1 MATLE
6 KIRSQQKLLFTI
18 VIIAL
23 FLFIVSIASAD
34 SIRRLF
40 GPGTT
45 IAKVGN
51 QKIDYE
57 DYRQRIDE
65 ANKQQQQNM
74 DRDELSQRAIQSL
87 IFEKLVNEQIDQLG
101 INVTDAEISRAM
113 TGQLPHPAAQ
123 QFIQAASRYLQLPMA
138 NGSTLLDAINNPAR
152 YNLTPD
158 QINYVA
164 QNLFGT
170 PTMADAWAR
179 QENAVEQAIQ
189 QQAVSSLLTG
199 LFTANE
205 LDAKTMHNDNST
217 VATLSYVTAPLSSI
231 PDKDI
236 EVTDADLKAK
246 WNEMKP
252 MFKLAEE
259 TREIDYIIVPIGPSK
274 ADYDAAEVEVDRL
287 VEALR
292 TQPGVEGAVVSSKF
306 VHDSKNIPLADVKK
320 DADLRLVADS
330 LMKKEGV
337 YKYRRAGNDFRVAK
351 ILDVTSQIDSINI
364 SMYYAESAAMAD
376 SVLKEIN
383 SGKSFKDLAAAN
395 PQQAADSVWQSLVGA
410 PENLSSLLAGAAIG
424 QAVVF
429 NDSLQNGHAVFK
441 VNKRNAPRQ
450 YVDAI
455 VYRYTVD
462 PSSTT
467 VSDIRTQLSSFLAS
481 NSKGDAFSA
490 NADSL
495 YVLRHA
501 SITGS
506 TPRLGYTPNS
516 YGQSGGYADTRHAI
530 KWAMNAKKGEVSP
543 IFEDNRDFYVVAAVK
558 DIYSDDYIPYNSS
571 QAKDGLETMV
581 KADKK
586 AGKLIE
592 KYQGKA
598 NDIAG
603 YAQLMGGEVLTDS
616 TVVFTSP
623 RLASLMANEYA
634 LQAQVAAAQ
643 KGALVGPVQGTNE
656 VMVFIV
662 DDSQLTGRPYDFK
675 QDGSAFV
682 NSFGIKDFYGMLIG
696 DRKIKNNSLQFE
708 NYDK

>member
-23 FLFIVSIASAD
+23 FLFIISIASAD

-57 DYRQRIDE
+57 DYRQRIE
-65 ANKQQQQNM
+65 ANQQQQQQM

-113 TGQLPHPAAQ
+113 TGQMPHPAAA
-123 QFIQAASRYLQLPMA
+123 QFIQTASRYLQLPA
-138 NGSTLLDAINNPAR
+138 ASGSALLDAINNPAR
-152 YNLTPD
+152 YNLTTE
-158 QINYVA
+158 QLNYVA
-164 QNLFGT
+164 QNGFGT
-170 PTMADAWAR
+170 YTMADAWAQ
-179 QENAVEQAIQ
+179 QENAVEKAIQ
-189 QQAVSSLLTG
+189 QQAVSSLLSG

-217 VATLSYVTAPLSSI
+217 VTTLSYVTAPLSSVS
-231 PDKDI
+231 DKDI

-259 TREIDYIIVPIGPSK
+259 TREIDYIIVPIGPS
-274 ADYDAAEVEVDRL
+274 ASDYDAAEVEVDKL

-292 TQPGVEGAVVSSKF
+292 SQPGVDGAVVSSKF
-306 VHDSKNIPLADVKK
+306 VHDSKTIPLADVSK
-320 DADLRLVADS
+320 DSDLRLVTDS

-337 YKYRRAGNDFRVAK
+337 YKYRRSGQNFRVAK
-351 ILDVTSQIDSINI
+351 ILDITSQIDSINV
-364 SMYYAESAAMAD
+364 SLYYAESSAKAD
-376 SVLKEIN
+376 SVLQVIN
-383 SGKSFKDLAAAN
+383 SGKSFKDIVAEN
-395 PQQAADSVWQSLVGA
+395 SQQAADSIWQSLVGA
-410 PENLSSLLAGAAIG
+410 PAEITAALTNAAIG
-424 QAVVF
+424 QAFVY
-429 NDSLQNGHAVFK
+429 NDSLQNSHAIFK

-462 PSSTT
+462 PSATT
-467 VSDIRTQLSSFLAS
+467 ISDIKTQLSSFLAS

-495 YVLRHA
+495 YTLRHA
-501 SITGS
+501 SISNS
-506 TPRLGYTPNS
+506 TPRLGYIANS
-516 YGQSGGYADTRHAI
+516 RGGSGYADTRHAI

-543 IFEDNRDFYVVAAVK
+543 IFEDNRDYYVVAAVK
-558 DIYSDDYIPYNSS
+558 DIYADEYVPYTSA
-571 QAKDGLETMV
+571 QAKDGLENMV

-592 KYQGKA
+592 QYKGKA
-598 NDIAG
+598 KDIAG
-603 YAQLMGGEVLTDS
+603 YASLMGGEVFTDS

-634 LQAQVAAAQ
+634 LQGQVAAAN
-643 KGALVGPVQGTNE
+643 KGTLVGPVQGANE
-656 VMVFIV
+656 VMVFVV
-662 DDSQLTGRPYDFK
+662 DDSQVTGRPYDFQ

-682 NSFGIKDFYGMLIG
+682 NAFGIKDFYGLLVG

>member
-1 MATLE
+1 
-6 KIRSQQKLLFTI
+6 
-18 VIIAL
+18 AL

-45 IAKVGN
+45 IAKVGG

-57 DYRQRIDE
+57 DYRQRIEE
-65 ANKQQQQNM
+65 ANQQQQQQM

-87 IFEKLVNEQIDQLG
+87 IFAKLVNEQIDQLG

-113 TGQLPHPAAQ
+113 TGQMPHPAAQ
-123 QFIQAASRYLQLPMA
+123 QFIQAASRYLQLPVA
-138 NGSTLLDAINNPAR
+138 NGNTLLDAINNPAR
-152 YNLTPD
+152 YNLTPE
-158 QINYVA
+158 QLNYVA
-164 QNLFGT
+164 QQAFGT
-170 PTMADAWAR
+170 YTMADAWAK
-179 QENAVEQAIQ
+179 QENAVEQSIQ
-189 QQAVSSLLTG
+189 QQAVSSLITG
-199 LFTANE
+199 LFTANV
-205 LDAKTMHNDNST
+205 LDAKTMHADNST
-217 VATLSYVTAPLSSI
+217 VSTLSYVTAPLSSV

-259 TREIDYIIVPIGPSK
+259 TREIDYIIVPIGPS
-274 ADYDAAEVEVDRL
+274 ADDYNAAEVEVDRL

-292 TQPGVEGAVVSSKF
+292 AQPGVEGAVVSSKF
-306 VHDSKNIPLADVKK
+306 VHDSKTLPLSEVSK

-337 YKYRRAGNDFRVAK
+337 FKYRRSGQVFRVAK
-351 ILDVTSQIDSINI
+351 ILDITSQIDSINV
-364 SMYYAESAAMAD
+364 SLYYADSSAKAD
-376 SVLKEIN
+376 SVLNELN
-383 SGKSFKDLAAAN
+383 GGKSFKELATAN

-410 PENLSSLLAGAAIG
+410 PEDLTSLLANAAVG
-424 QAVVF
+424 QAFVY
-429 NDSLQNGHAVFK
+429 NDSVRNSHAVFK

-450 YVDAI
+450 YVDAV
-455 VYRYTVD
+455 VYKYTVD
-462 PSSTT
+462 PSATT
-467 VSDIRTQLSSFLAS
+467 ISDIKTQLSGFLAS

-495 YVLRHA
+495 YTLRHA
-501 SITGS
+501 TVTGS
-506 TPRLGYTPNS
+506 TPRLGYTPNA
-516 YGQSGGYADTRHAI
+516 YGQSGYADTRHAI

-558 DIYSDDYIPYNSS
+558 DIYADDYIPYTAA
-571 QAKDGLETMV
+571 QAKEGLETMV

-592 KYQGKA
+592 QYKGKA
-598 NDIAG
+598 KDIAG

-616 TVVFTSP
+616 TVVFTAQ

-634 LQAQVAAAQ
+634 LQAQVAAAA

-656 VMVFIV
+656 VMVFVV
-662 DDSQLTGRPYDFK
+662 DDSQVTGRPYDFR

-682 NSFGIKDFYGMLIG
+682 NAFGIKDFYGLLVG